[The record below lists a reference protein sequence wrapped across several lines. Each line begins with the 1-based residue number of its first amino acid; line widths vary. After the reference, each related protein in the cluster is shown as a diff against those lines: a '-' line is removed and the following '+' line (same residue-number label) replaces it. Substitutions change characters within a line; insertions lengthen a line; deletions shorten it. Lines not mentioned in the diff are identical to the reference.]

1 MWEPGDDEVNHLHRL
16 GNPSGE
22 EEETRLCQATHGCVL
37 HPHSYAPEAEFLRLA
52 SETHFRGWW
61 FE

>member
-52 SETHFRGWW
+52 SF
-61 FE
+61 